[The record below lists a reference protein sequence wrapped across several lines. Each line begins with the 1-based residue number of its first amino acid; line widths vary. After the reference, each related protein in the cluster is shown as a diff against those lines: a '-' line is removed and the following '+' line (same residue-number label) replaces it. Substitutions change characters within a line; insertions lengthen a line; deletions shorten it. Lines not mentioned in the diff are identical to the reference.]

1 MERREYIFIS
11 MHVESCQKLKVL
23 EEGVQEDSYPKYNF
37 NPNQYGTL
45 EGGSPIGDEDGR
57 KDRKT
62 KMTMMMKTMTL
73 NRDHLI
79 LISNPLTE
87 QGSPV

>member
-37 NPNQYGTL
+37 NL